1 MGAAVYLE
9 IAMAACLKFLFPALI
24 VLVLYGCDDLVSS
37 MDTHETLGAEDT
49 AEAVNDIILM
59 ELNSTDGALLITFN
73 SEGENPGVTVE
84 AGTTGGCI
92 SLDGGGFFPYGTAS
106 WQAAFNLV
114 FDQCS
119 GDSGSLYNGT
129 LSVGLSGPLGSIS
142 RYDFT
147 GRIAAEGPVDGRI
160 DIDLHYIIELSC
172 ILDWDCWSGS
182 VNGYTVD
189 QLRDA
194 LNH

>member
-1 MGAAVYLE
+1 M
-9 IAMAACLKFLFPALI
+9 
-24 VLVLYGCDDLVSS
+24 LVLYGCDDLVSS
-37 MDTHETLGAEDT
+37 MDTQESPGAEDT

-59 ELNSTDGALLITFN
+59 ELNSTDGALMITFS
-73 SEGENPGVTVE
+73 SEGDSSGVTVE
-84 AGTTGGCI
+84 AGATGGCI
-92 SLDGGGFFPYGTAS
+92 TLEGGGFFPYETSS
-106 WQAAFNLV
+106 WEADFDLV
-114 FDQCS
+114 FEQCS
-119 GDSGSLYNGT
+119 GDSGTLYDGT
-129 LSVGLSGPLGSIS
+129 LSVGLSGLLGSIS

-147 GRIAAEGPVDGRI
+147 GGIVAEGPVDGRI

-194 LNH
+194 LND